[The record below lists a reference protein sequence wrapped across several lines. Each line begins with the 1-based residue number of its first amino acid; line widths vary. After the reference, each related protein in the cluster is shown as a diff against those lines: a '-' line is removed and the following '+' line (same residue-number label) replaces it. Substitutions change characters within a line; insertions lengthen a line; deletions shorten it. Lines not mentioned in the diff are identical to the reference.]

1 MPDADVDGDHI
12 AALLLRM
19 FVMYFPFLIEAGMVY
34 RAVAPLYSI
43 KEGKKKKYFTE
54 NVDFVK
60 YIQKLFINDND
71 LKNINNKPLS
81 NNDITRLLLNNI
93 EYVYFL
99 EKISNTYAVDP
110 YLLEMVLNHYV
121 KHNESIKYD
130 ELNKE
135 ISSKYRFMRVEK
147 SKGTIVVKGTIDKS
161 NLIIMNDKFL
171 TQCEHILELIKS
183 NDSMYYL
190 LNNKKASIYTIM
202 LAYKAAEPS
211 NIQRYK
217 GLGEMD
223 KEELAESALHP
234 AMDRT
239 LIRYTMDDAK
249 EAINIIR
256 EYESNTKKILEL
268 VGVVTRDDLLD

>member
-1 MPDADVDGDHI
+1 
-12 AALLLRM
+12 
-19 FVMYFPFLIEAGMVY
+19 MYFPFLIEAGMVY

-71 LKNINNKPLS
+71 LKNIKNKPLS

-161 NLIIMNDKFL
+161 NLIIISEKFINDCK
-171 TQCEHILELIKS
+171 QILDIIKS
-183 NDSMYYL
+183 NDTLYYN
-190 LNNKKASIYTIM
+190 LNGKKSSIYEIM
-202 LAYKAAEPS
+202 KTYESFSPP
-211 NIQRYK
+211 NRQRYK

-223 KEELAESALHP
+223 GKDLGESTLRPDGNRTLVRYTIESAH
-234 AMDRT
+234 
-239 LIRYTMDDAK
+239 
-249 EAINIIR
+249 EAINFIR
-256 EYESNTKKILEL
+256 EYESDSKKILAEI
-268 VGVVTRDDLLD
+268 GQVTREDLLD

>member
-1 MPDADVDGDHI
+1 MKALLFPIRGKIINAFKASKQAFFSNEEVQGITQIIFGQEYKKGLTLDDVKVEKIIFMPDADVDGDHI

-71 LKNINNKPLS
+71 LKNIKNKPLS

-110 YLLEMVLNHYV
+110 YLLEMVLNHYA

-135 ISSKYRFMRVEK
+135 ISSKYRFMGVEK
-147 SKGTIVVKGTIDKS
+147 SKGTIVVRGTIDKS
-161 NLIIMNDKFL
+161 NLIIISEKFINDCKQILDIIKF
-171 TQCEHILELIKS
+171 IS
-183 NDSMYYL
+183 F
-190 LNNKKASIYTIM
+190 
-202 LAYKAAEPS
+202 
-211 NIQRYK
+211 
-217 GLGEMD
+217 
-223 KEELAESALHP
+223 
-234 AMDRT
+234 
-239 LIRYTMDDAK
+239 
-249 EAINIIR
+249 INFFLKR
-256 EYESNTKKILEL
+256 
-268 VGVVTRDDLLD
+268 